1 MRDDSVESVGIAF
14 HETNRSEFAPSP
26 NQTPD
31 PFGKRRVDEAVNAA
45 THTFDPHLR
54 HVVNQHI
61 GPDRAIESMEEF
73 EALRFLRADN
83 ITPQQVQ
90 ALNTIRR
97 AMDAPANGT
106 ELVKVID
113 QDFARNMLRDG
124 NPNMGGFFLTRTE
137 LGDVRT
143 SQDAIDALRLDYPN
157 STFAADRPH
166 VIIET
171 QMTSRMKD
179 RTAIPRSEGYANG
192 DPLEVRYD
200 GEHPYT
206 GNGMI
211 ASRDGWLRPEWRLRE
226 ATEMTPD
233 TSVMRFRNPDG
244 TDLRVTINGVTASA
258 WSLRGVVP
266 GNPLAG
272 FRWEALP

>member
-1 MRDDSVESVGIAF
+1 
-14 HETNRSEFAPSP
+14 
-26 NQTPD
+26 
-31 PFGKRRVDEAVNAA
+31 
-45 THTFDPHLR
+45 
-54 HVVNQHI
+54 
-61 GPDRAIESMEEF
+61 MEEF

-113 QDFARNMLRDG
+113 QDIARNMLRDG

-200 GEHPYT
+200 GEYPYT

-211 ASRDGWLRPEWRLRE
+211 ASRDGRLRPEWRLRE
-226 ATEMTPD
+226 ATEMAPD

-244 TDLRVTINGVTASA
+244 TPLRVSIGSSSASD
-258 WSLRGVVP
+258 WRLVQVG
-266 GNPLAG
+266 
-272 FRWEALP
+272 EADFDWIPIP